1 MKLIVKHQ
9 KLFERLTV
17 SYATGIRLVL
27 NLLLVIIVCAL
38 IVGII
43 KAAIDLAGSLHNPL
57 EAILQSVLLDVV
69 FILALVEV
77 TITVLGY
84 LKDGRV
90 HVRYIVDTVLIIM
103 LNEIVSMWLKHDMP
117 LQQAIGLSILLATL
131 AAVRIS
137 VVKFAP
143 VNND

>member
-9 KLFERLTV
+9 KFFERLTV

-43 KAAIDLAGSLHNPL
+43 KAAIDLVGSLHNPL

-103 LNEIVSMWLKHDMP
+103 LNEIVSMWLKHDMS

-137 VVKFAP
+137 VVRFVP
-143 VNND
+143 TNND